1 MTCSTRVTLTT
12 AKTMVPNSPMMS
24 HHLPPRHPHSTSAIA
39 PAVSPLSL
47 SVSSSPSGGGGG
59 KSSSSS
65 CATSPYSPYSPYAG
79 GGGASSPY
87 VVSPEYSCEF
97 ESAGYLIAEAEAA
110 AAGRGLHG
118 PNPPPGT
125 LITSNNPKVN
135 TYGNII
141 TLVALPSFTLFTP
154 FAPYLFLHRLMIILF
169 LFVTLNIFLYLPLLL
184 LLLLLLLPFFQ
195 VTDLSADTRKSK
207 AFVTQLLSRAAAAT
221 AAAATAAAPSPHSSQ
236 KGMVERIMVPIGG
249 TPYPPPPP
257 LPSPQTPSALAT
269 PSSLRPPPLSIPSAM
284 PTSPHPNANA
294 SALLSTTSTNQSGGP
309 CSFRAI
315 VEFVHS
321 GSRIKVENEM
331 INITQFLP
339 FDSFSFFLLAE

>member
-249 TPYPPPPP
+249 TPYPHHHHCHHHKHHLPSPHLRHSVPRPCPSLQPCQRHRIPTPMQAPCCQPPPP
-257 LPSPQTPSALAT
+257 TRVEARAVFE
-269 PSSLRPPPLSIPSAM
+269 PLLNSCTRAV
-284 PTSPHPNANA
+284 A
-294 SALLSTTSTNQSGGP
+294 S
-309 CSFRAI
+309 R
-315 VEFVHS
+315 
-321 GSRIKVENEM
+321 
-331 INITQFLP
+331 
-339 FDSFSFFLLAE
+339 